1 MLSYNRVIEMMNE
14 KDSFLKKL
22 RDVNSYVILIIFLPT
37 IAFLIFMYYYLY
49 AQNFY
54 MLIISIF
61 CLIFFLW
68 LAIKHNNIY
77 LAFLKFIFITAYH
90 SILFISFN
98 LAIKGIL
105 KVDAFS
111 NFVIMELVIL
121 MFIYLIKNLYKS
133 VAGIKTISVFLRK
146 INEISQFIYI
156 RKGSPFFKYI
166 IFLTVSFS
174 ACALMEYLSVNEIV
188 TKSIIFVLLLI
199 TYFEG
204 YEFKETKNLSYEL
217 FNLKYNDLLDN
228 NMNLYIEDFYNQD
241 SEGRLLKIKID
252 TINNNEVKSLKILNH
267 FYVNFKNDTSKN
279 NTNYFYYYVSGFF
292 FISKSNLK
300 LLIKTNENTYIVKMK
315 LELSTLQDE
324 IIINDFYY
332 SWSKTKISFDKK
344 KELQYHGKFS
354 FSKILKRNYEVS
366 ILNDDLFK
374 ESSFDTRK
382 WLLHKGSFG
391 TGKTTLDILSLNNLG
406 YIPIIISPWEDN
418 YDDDFLYLIFDKM
431 KKKSKK
437 IFFLPER
444 HTFIIFIVSVFAV
457 FTALYTMLNSIDNF
471 SKVNHLVF
479 FNLTSYTYL
488 CIYLLI
494 LFISF
499 MSILYLL
506 PYLIIFKK
514 NSSRIYQ
521 DFYLN
526 NIKYMLN
533 RNSKLILLVE
543 DIDRLDPKYIC
554 DILRILSKLNNS
566 QWNSDR
572 KLGII
577 SCNHK
582 VIENHDMTFNK
593 IACGELFADVKS
605 RKYMW
610 KFLRKSLEALERI
623 KKMSFH
629 IEYSRISEEN
639 FISDI
644 SFRLIKDTLE
654 KLINA
659 EDNEE
664 AISYLNE
671 ILIID

>member
-1 MLSYNRVIEMMNE
+1 
-14 KDSFLKKL
+14 
-22 RDVNSYVILIIFLPT
+22 
-37 IAFLIFMYYYLY
+37 
-49 AQNFY
+49 
-54 MLIISIF
+54 
-61 CLIFFLW
+61 
-68 LAIKHNNIY
+68 
-77 LAFLKFIFITAYH
+77 
-90 SILFISFN
+90 
-98 LAIKGIL
+98 
-105 KVDAFS
+105 
-111 NFVIMELVIL
+111 
-121 MFIYLIKNLYKS
+121 
-133 VAGIKTISVFLRK
+133 
-146 INEISQFIYI
+146 
-156 RKGSPFFKYI
+156 
-166 IFLTVSFS
+166 
-174 ACALMEYLSVNEIV
+174 
-188 TKSIIFVLLLI
+188 
-199 TYFEG
+199 
-204 YEFKETKNLSYEL
+204 
-217 FNLKYNDLLDN
+217 
-228 NMNLYIEDFYNQD
+228 
-241 SEGRLLKIKID
+241 
-252 TINNNEVKSLKILNH
+252 
-267 FYVNFKNDTSKN
+267 
-279 NTNYFYYYVSGFF
+279 
-292 FISKSNLK
+292 
-300 LLIKTNENTYIVKMK
+300 
-315 LELSTLQDE
+315 
-324 IIINDFYY
+324 
-332 SWSKTKISFDKK
+332 
-344 KELQYHGKFS
+344 
-354 FSKILKRNYEVS
+354 
-366 ILNDDLFK
+366 
-374 ESSFDTRK
+374 
-382 WLLHKGSFG
+382 
-391 TGKTTLDILSLNNLG
+391 
-406 YIPIIISPWEDN
+406 
-418 YDDDFLYLIFDKM
+418 
-431 KKKSKK
+431 
-437 IFFLPER
+437 
-444 HTFIIFIVSVFAV
+444 
-457 FTALYTMLNSIDNF
+457 MLNSIDNF
-471 SKVNHLVF
+471 SKANHLVF
-479 FNLTSYTYL
+479 FNLTNKTYL

-499 MSILYLL
+499 ISILYLL

-593 IACGELFADVKS
+593 IACGELFADVRS

-629 IEYSRISEEN
+629 IDYSRISEEN